1 MNEPPKRSPITTGGY
16 IPWLV
21 RAKYNAM
28 GKRAMTEDIRKKHI
42 VQKDYIERK
51 QGNEPYLCQS
61 IHSVISVADVDALFA
76 ALDEAKDGLTA
87 AHMHGFE
94 EGRDQY
100 MDKVRKL
107 QDALDEAR
115 AALRDLYLYPGV
127 RDLLA
132 PHDSLGSYR
141 ARVEKITEEG

>member
-61 IHSVISVADVDALFA
+61 IHSVISVADVDALLA
-76 ALDEAKDGLTA
+76 ALDAE
-87 AHMHGFE
+87 
-94 EGRDQY
+94 R
-100 MDKVRKL
+100 RK
-107 QDALDEAR
+107 
-115 AALRDLYLYPGV
+115 
-127 RDLLA
+127 
-132 PHDSLGSYR
+132 
-141 ARVEKITEEG
+141 VEKALEYASNHLIDGPARLRLKEILTGEG

>member
-61 IHSVISVADVDALFA
+61 IHSVISVADVDRLFA
-76 ALDEAKDGLTA
+76 ALDEA
-87 AHMHGFE
+87 
-94 EGRDQY
+94 RD
-100 MDKVRKL
+100 
-107 QDALDEAR
+107 
-115 AALRDLYLYPGV
+115 ALRDLYLYPGV